1 MAARMQQRHVAFGLA
16 ATTVALK
23 ARTGQLRIQ
32 DQLDFSIRALEFVA
46 DDDLARMATVD
57 FLTHCR
63 HDPVG
68 AGVRLQDFVLS
79 WSEGVIQPK
88 DAQLVLSGIL
98 SASPP
103 PAAGSFS
110 SSRARS

>member
-1 MAARMQQRHVAFGLA
+1 MTARMQQHHVAFGLA

-23 ARTGQLRIQ
+23 ARTGQLRMQ

-63 HDPVG
+63 RDPVG
-68 AGVRLQDFVLS
+68 AGMRLQDFVLS
-79 WSEGVIQPK
+79 WSEGAIQPK

-98 SASPP
+98 SAAPP
-103 PAAGSFS
+103 PTAGAFT
-110 SSRARS
+110 SSRART